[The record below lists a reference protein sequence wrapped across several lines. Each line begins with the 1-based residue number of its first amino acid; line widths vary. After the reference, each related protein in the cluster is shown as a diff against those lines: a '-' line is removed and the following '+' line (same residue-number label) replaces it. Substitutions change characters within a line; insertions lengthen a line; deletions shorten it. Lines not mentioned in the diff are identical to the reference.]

1 MDWAASVE
9 GVPFLRALSPGD
21 AERLRPYATE
31 RQYWRGEAVWACG
44 QPSSEFVFITR
55 GRAKLQKPREAGG
68 QVIVGVCGPGS
79 LLCASAVC
87 AVAPHC
93 CSAVALE
100 DGLGV
105 VAFPRR
111 DVLSLLEL
119 SPAASQAFLREVTTR
134 ELTLSR
140 RIEELSAGPVERRL
154 AALLLRLAEQLGVAR
169 EGGGTW
175 IGLRLSRQELADL
188 AGTTL
193 ESAARVMAR
202 FGREGLVQTTPRG
215 FVVPSRPAL
224 ERRAHG
230 QAAG

>member
-1 MDWAASVE
+1 MDWAAIVE
-9 GVPFLRALSPGD
+9 GVPFLRALPPAD

-31 RQYWRGEAVWACG
+31 RHYWRGEPIWACG
-44 QPSSEFVFITR
+44 QPSSEFTFVAR
-55 GRAKLQKPREAGG
+55 GRVKLQKPREAGG
-68 QVIVGVCGPGS
+68 QVIVGICGPGS

-100 DGLGV
+100 DGVSV
-105 VAFPRR
+105 VALPRR
-111 DVLSLLEL
+111 DLAALLEL
-119 SPAASQAFLREVTTR
+119 STAASQAFLREVTTR
-134 ELTLSR
+134 ELTLGQ
-140 RIEELSAGPVERRL
+140 RIEELSSGTVERRL

-169 EGGGTW
+169 EGGETW

-193 ESAARVMAR
+193 ESATRVMVR

-224 ERRAHG
+224 ERRVHG